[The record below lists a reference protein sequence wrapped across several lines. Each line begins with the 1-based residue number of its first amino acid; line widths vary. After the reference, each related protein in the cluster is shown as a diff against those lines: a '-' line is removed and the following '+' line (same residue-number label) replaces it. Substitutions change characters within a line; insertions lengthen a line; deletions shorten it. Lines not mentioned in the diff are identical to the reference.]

1 MKQSI
6 EETRF
11 VATMTV
17 ADLKK
22 TFSELLIENHLVP
35 APVPEQPPEHKLAKA
50 ENNNELVPRKKLA
63 ILHNCTV
70 ATIDKWSKVGILPR
84 PIKKGGLVYYR
95 LSDLNRTENGRPKLN
110 QAIDFA
116 PIRKTKKAKN

>member
-22 TFSELLIENHLVP
+22 TFSELLIENHLIP
-35 APVPEQPPEHKLAKA
+35 APAPEQPQEDKLVKI
-50 ENNNELVPRKKLA
+50 ENNNELVPRKKMA

-110 QAIDFA
+110 QSIDFA